1 MKLPAGTDLGKVE
14 LQGVIGGEGDHET
27 TRQVLR
33 KWVAMVAEE
42 EAVVAEWRHGNAN
55 LGQVVQI
62 LQDGSLGM
70 TGEEER
76 TRPVICGSLV
86 GILSFGGAQ
95 ASQRVGWRYPGWGWP
110 SLGHQGKGLG
120 GDGEQ

>member
-1 MKLPAGTDLGKVE
+1 MPACILHSTSKGQHPPLALKSCVFPVPRHLPPGHQMRLPAGTDLGEVE

-33 KWVAMVAEE
+33 KGVAVVAEE

-62 LQDGSLGM
+62 LQDRSLG
-70 TGEEER
+70 
-76 TRPVICGSLV
+76 
-86 GILSFGGAQ
+86 
-95 ASQRVGWRYPGWGWP
+95 
-110 SLGHQGKGLG
+110 
-120 GDGEQ
+120 